1 MAKPSNLDSEILKIG
16 VLPQTKSRL
25 IEKGYST
32 KDILKAA
39 INLSAADID
48 EEIIIPA
55 DRPYN
60 NVEMMIDEI
69 LNQTEDENDDK
80 PLNRYFKPYDYL
92 LLIIVLNLYTA

>member
-80 PLNRYFKPYDYL
+80 PLNRHFKIRL
-92 LLIIVLNLYTA
+92 FIIDHCILNLYTA